1 MVPLSKRAGE
11 RPPGPRA
18 VLVTGASSGLG
29 LETSVY
35 LAERGFR
42 VFATM
47 RDPGRRGD
55 LDAEAARR
63 RASVEVV
70 RLDVTNPASVRSAV
84 ATVLARAGGIYGLV
98 NNAGIQLRG
107 YFEDLSAAEIA
118 EVFETNLFG
127 AMAVTREV
135 LPYLRKAGQGR
146 IVLMDSVG
154 GRIGA
159 PSLSAYCAS
168 KFGLE
173 GFAEA
178 LALELKLV
186 GLEVSLIEPGVVKTG
201 MWGVNRRRARKS
213 LDPAGA
219 YHRWFGR
226 AEQLA
231 DRVVASAP
239 NRPVDVARAVYR
251 ALSARR
257 PRLRY
262 VVGLRPRLLLALRS
276 YLPGESF
283 ERIYFG
289 AVTRQITAGDPA
301 RGA

>member
-70 RLDVTNPASVRSAV
+70 RLDVTDPASVRSAV
-84 ATVLARAGGIYGLV
+84 ATVVERAGGIYALV

-107 YFEDLSAAEIA
+107 YFEDLAPREIQD
-118 EVFETNLFG
+118 VFDTNLFG
-127 AMAVTREV
+127 AMAVTRAV
-135 LPYLRKAGQGR
+135 LPHMRGAGRGR
-146 IVLMDSVG
+146 IVMIASMG
-154 GRIGA
+154 SRIGC
-159 PSLSAYCAS
+159 P
-168 KFGLE
+168 
-173 GFAEA
+173 
-178 LALELKLV
+178 
-186 GLEVSLIEPGVVKTG
+186 
-201 MWGVNRRRARKS
+201 
-213 LDPAGA
+213 
-219 YHRWFGR
+219 
-226 AEQLA
+226 
-231 DRVVASAP
+231 
-239 NRPVDVARAVYR
+239 
-251 ALSARR
+251 ALSA
-257 PRLRY
+257 
-262 VVGLRPRLLLALRS
+262 

-283 ERIYFG
+283 ERIFFAAAMRRITGREPAGG
-289 AVTRQITAGDPA
+289 A
-301 RGA
+301 